1 MIEISLWEQ
10 LAAFAEEG
18 TLSKAA
24 EKLHTS
30 QPALT
35 RAMK

>member
-10 LAAFAEEG
+10 LATFAEEG

-30 QPALT
+30 PRPPLQGP
-35 RAMK
+35 